1 MAKHVIIA
9 VTNDLVTD
17 QRVSRI
23 ADTLMDRGYTITLV
37 GRVLSDSAMLNRN
50 YAIKRFK
57 LSFNKG
63 ALFYAN
69 YNIRLFFYL
78 FFTRFDAVLSNDLDT
93 LLASY
98 MASKVKGKTIIY
110 DSHEYFTEVPE
121 LVNRKFQQRAWE
133 IIEKII
139 VPKLTYAYTV
149 SGSIASAYKKKYG
162 TAFQV
167 IRNLPIKRNF
177 IEQAKE
183 NVLLYQGALNVG
195 RGIELM
201 IKTMKF
207 LPEYKLWIA
216 GAGDIENELHALVK
230 EMHFEDKVIFLGRV
244 PANELHKYT
253 IKAKLGLSFEEDL
266 GLNYRYAL
274 PNKLFDYIQARIPVL
289 VSNLPEMK
297 NVVENYKIG
306 ALLRSKE
313 PEAIANQINT
323 LLNNS
328 VELEL
333 YQSNLELAAQELCWE
348 NEKQKLLAIFDK
360 AIPQA

>member
-1 MAKHVIIA
+1 MAKQVIIA

-23 ADTLMDRGYTITLV
+23 ADTLLEEGYKITLV
-37 GRVLSDSAMLNRN
+37 GRILPHSASLNRN
-50 YAIKRFK
+50 YPIKRFK
-57 LSFNKG
+57 LLFSKG
-63 ALFYAN
+63 VLFYAT

-78 FFTRFDAVLSNDLDT
+78 MVTRFDAVLSNDLDT

-98 MASKVKGKTIIY
+98 MASKVKGKCVIY

-133 IIEKII
+133 SIERLI

-149 SGSIASAYKKKYG
+149 SGSIAAAYKKKYG
-162 TAFQV
+162 TGFQV
-167 IRNLPIKRNF
+167 IRNLPTKKNF
-177 IEQAKE
+177 NEQVKE
-183 NVLLYQGALNVG
+183 NILLYQGALNKG

-207 LPEYKLWIA
+207 LPDYKLWIA
-216 GAGDIENELHALVK
+216 GAGDIENELHALVT
-230 EMHFEDKVIFLGRV
+230 ELHFEDTVIFLGRI
-244 PANELHKYT
+244 PAQELYNYT

-289 VSNLPEMK
+289 VSDLPEMK
-297 NVVENYKIG
+297 LIVKKYKIG
-306 ALLRSKE
+306 ALLESKE
-313 PEAIANQINT
+313 PKVIANQINT

-328 VELEL
+328 KEMEL
-333 YQSNLELAAQELCWE
+333 YQSNLKIAAQELCWE
-348 NEKQKLLAIFDK
+348 NEKQKLLPIFDK
-360 AIPQA
+360 ALV